1 MFANLAAQV
10 TAVTPRCAPT
20 RHESRRCAP
29 GPTRKRFLS
38 VRAASLREDLF
49 GAGSP
54 SIPPTKLRS
63 KVSIVGTGQVGLAC
77 AYSMINQGTAREL
90 VLHDV
95 ASKLE
100 ALQAEV
106 EDLRHGAEF
115 VQQVSISATC
125 DFKDTAN
132 SDIVIIPA
140 GARQREGESRLD
152 LVARNVAIFE
162 SIVPPIA
169 AASPD
174 AVLLIL
180 TNPCDVMTH
189 VATQISGFAPNKVI
203 GTGTAL
209 DTSRFRALLAE
220 YLDVDS
226 GSVHGMV
233 LGEHGDSSV
242 AVWSQC
248 TVGGVRLMDV
258 HPALGTDEAEAG
270 LKNLHADV
278 IGAAGRII
286 ARKGYTN
293 WALGLTV
300 TSIARCILRDERH
313 VLPLSVPAFGK
324 HGIDVDVCL
333 SLPAMLGA
341 EGVLEVLNMPLTEAE
356 QEAIRRSAATLAE
369 VQSKIVF
376 VEDRQ

>member
-1 MFANLAAQV
+1 M
-10 TAVTPRCAPT
+10 
-20 RHESRRCAP
+20 
-29 GPTRKRFLS
+29 
-38 VRAASLREDLF
+38 REDLF

-54 SIPPTKLRS
+54 SIPPKRLRS

-95 ASKLE
+95 PSKLD
-100 ALQAEV
+100 ALEAEV

-115 VQQVSISATC
+115 VQQISIKATC

-189 VATQISGFAPNKVI
+189 VATRISGLAPNKVI

-209 DTSRFRALLAE
+209 DTSRFRALIAE

-258 HPALGTDEAEAG
+258 HPEIGTDAAEEG

-278 IGAAGRII
+278 INAAGRII

-300 TSIARCILRDERH
+300 TNIAKCILRDERH

-324 HGIDVDVCL
+324 HGIDVDVRL
-333 SLPAMLGA
+333 SLPSMLGSD
-341 EGVLEVLNMPLTEAE
+341 GVLQVLNMPLSETE
-356 QEAIRRSAATLAE
+356 QEAIQKSAATLAE
-369 VQSKIVF
+369 VQSNIVF
-376 VEDRQ
+376 GRQ

>member
-1 MFANLAAQV
+1 
-10 TAVTPRCAPT
+10 
-20 RHESRRCAP
+20 
-29 GPTRKRFLS
+29 
-38 VRAASLREDLF
+38 
-49 GAGSP
+49 
-54 SIPPTKLRS
+54 
-63 KVSIVGTGQVGLAC
+63 
-77 AYSMINQGTAREL
+77 MINQGTAREL

-95 ASKLE
+95 PSKLD
-100 ALQAEV
+100 ALEAEV

-115 VQQVSISATC
+115 VQQISIKATC

-189 VATQISGFAPNKVI
+189 VATHISGFAPNKVI

-258 HPALGTDEAEAG
+258 NPGIGTESAEEGLRKHPRRRRKRRRADHQEKGVHQLGARLDRDEHREVHPAGREA
-270 LKNLHADV
+270 
-278 IGAAGRII
+278 R
-286 ARKGYTN
+286 
-293 WALGLTV
+293 V
-300 TSIARCILRDERH
+300 TSQRPRVRETRHRRGRALVVARDARLGGR
-313 VLPLSVPAFGK
+313 AG
-324 HGIDVDVCL
+324 
-333 SLPAMLGA
+333 GA
-341 EGVLEVLNMPLTEAE
+341 EHAAHGNGTGGDPKERGDS
-356 QEAIRRSAATLAE
+356 RRGA
-369 VQSKIVF
+369 
-376 VEDRQ
+376 VEDRLRATVARSAFWKRRKASVFRLGLFVASVSPPVR

>member
-1 MFANLAAQV
+1 MFASFAARA
-10 TAVTPRCAPT
+10 TAATPRRAPT
-20 RHESRRCAP
+20 SRETRRSAP
-29 GPTRKRFLS
+29 GNNRNRARS
-38 VRAASLREDLF
+38 VRAGSLREDLF

-54 SIPPTKLRS
+54 SIPPKKLRS

-95 ASKLE
+95 PSKLD
-100 ALQAEV
+100 ALEAEV

-115 VQQVSISATC
+115 VQQISIKATC

-189 VATQISGFAPNKVI
+189 VATHISGFAPNKVI

-209 DTSRFRALLAE
+209 DTSRSTSTSTREACTAWC
-220 YLDVDS
+220 S
-226 GSVHGMV
+226 GSTATRPSPSG
-233 LGEHGDSSV
+233 
-242 AVWSQC
+242 
-248 TVGGVRLMDV
+248 
-258 HPALGTDEAEAG
+258 
-270 LKNLHADV
+270 
-278 IGAAGRII
+278 
-286 ARKGYTN
+286 
-293 WALGLTV
+293 
-300 TSIARCILRDERH
+300 
-313 VLPLSVPAFGK
+313 
-324 HGIDVDVCL
+324 
-333 SLPAMLGA
+333 
-341 EGVLEVLNMPLTEAE
+341 
-356 QEAIRRSAATLAE
+356 RSARSG
-369 VQSKIVF
+369 VCV
-376 VEDRQ
+376 

>member
-1 MFANLAAQV
+1 MFANLAARA

-95 ASKLE
+95 PSKLD
-100 ALQAEV
+100 ALEAEV

-115 VQQVSISATC
+115 VQQISIKATC

-189 VATQISGFAPNKVI
+189 VATRISGLAPNKVI

-209 DTSRFRALLAE
+209 DTSRFRALIAE

-258 HPALGTDEAEAG
+258 HPEIGTDAAEEG

-278 IGAAGRII
+278 INAAGRII

-300 TSIARCILRDERH
+300 TNIAKCILRDERH

-324 HGIDVDVCL
+324 HGIDVDVRL
-333 SLPAMLGA
+333 SLPSMLGSD
-341 EGVLEVLNMPLTEAE
+341 GVLQVLNMPLSETE
-356 QEAIRRSAATLAE
+356 QEAIQKSAATLAE
-369 VQSKIVF
+369 VQSNIVF
-376 VEDRQ
+376 GRQ

>member
-1 MFANLAAQV
+1 
-10 TAVTPRCAPT
+10 
-20 RHESRRCAP
+20 
-29 GPTRKRFLS
+29 
-38 VRAASLREDLF
+38 
-49 GAGSP
+49 
-54 SIPPTKLRS
+54 
-63 KVSIVGTGQVGLAC
+63 
-77 AYSMINQGTAREL
+77 
-90 VLHDV
+90 
-95 ASKLE
+95 
-100 ALQAEV
+100 
-106 EDLRHGAEF
+106 
-115 VQQVSISATC
+115 
-125 DFKDTAN
+125 
-132 SDIVIIPA
+132 
-140 GARQREGESRLD
+140 
-152 LVARNVAIFE
+152 
-162 SIVPPIA
+162 
-169 AASPD
+169 
-174 AVLLIL
+174 
-180 TNPCDVMTH
+180 MTH